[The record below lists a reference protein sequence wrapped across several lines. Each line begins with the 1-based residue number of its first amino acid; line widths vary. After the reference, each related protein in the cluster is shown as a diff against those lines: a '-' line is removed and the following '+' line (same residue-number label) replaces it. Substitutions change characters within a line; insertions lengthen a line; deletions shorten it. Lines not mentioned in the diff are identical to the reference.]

1 MDYIRI
7 DVIVQ
12 QMISNMQNGIE
23 TGEIDKLLSETCAY
37 LNMLHPD
44 YSKLAARVAISRLH
58 KQTKENFAEYCTDL
72 FNYKDI
78 AGKHFFPIF

>member
-23 TGEIDKLLSETCAY
+23 TGEIDKLLSETCA
-37 LNMLHPD
+37 
-44 YSKLAARVAISRLH
+44 
-58 KQTKENFAEYCTDL
+58 
-72 FNYKDI
+72 
-78 AGKHFFPIF
+78 